1 MRVREVQR
9 LSGSADRQRL
19 PLLEGEDL
27 TGEGVI
33 EPSRLIRPVDAPAVA
48 VACFFRDV
56 VGELSSRAD
65 ARPVCRLHSEMGPA
79 SLWEIEHQGV
89 RLGVFHPGVGAPLAG
104 AMLEQVIA
112 RGVRGVIACGGAGA
126 LVPELVMG
134 HAVVLTGAVRDE
146 GTSFHYLSAGRV
158 ISADPGPAETLA
170 DALSANGVETVR
182 GLSWSMDAIYR
193 ETRARVSRRVEEG
206 CLVVEMEASALM
218 AIARYRS
225 IPFGEVVMA
234 GDSLAGREWQHRGWM
249 TAESARLAV
258 VRLGRRRRGR
268 ADEVTAVRNA
278 TVPPPAH
285 RGLSQFPE
293 PGLTWDNVMRLVP
306 DEASRLSVYG
316 WFRGASCA
324 DSCTRQSS

>member
-1 MRVREVQR
+1 MQR
-9 LSGSADRQRL
+9 LPGPTDRRRL
-19 PLLEGEDL
+19 PLLEDEDL
-27 TGEGVI
+27 TGEAVI
-33 EPSRLIRPVDAPAVA
+33 EPSRLIRPVDAPTVA

-56 VGELSSRAD
+56 VEELSSRAD

-79 SLWEIEHQGV
+79 SLWEIEHRGV

-134 HAVVLTGAVRDE
+134 HAVILTGAVRDE
-146 GTSFHYLSAGRV
+146 GTSFHYLPAGRV
-158 ISADPGPAETLA
+158 VSADPGPAQSLA
-170 DALSANGVETVR
+170 DALSAASVETTH
-182 GLSWSMDAIYR
+182 GLSWSTDAIYR

-234 GDSLAGREWQHRGWM
+234 GDSLADREWQHRGWM
-249 TAESARLAV
+249 TAKSARRQLFASAADAAV
-258 VRLGRRRRGR
+258 
-268 ADEVTAVRNA
+268 A
-278 TVPPPAH
+278 
-285 RGLSQFPE
+285 
-293 PGLTWDNVMRLVP
+293 LTR
-306 DEASRLSVYG
+306 
-316 WFRGASCA
+316 
-324 DSCTRQSS
+324 

>member
-1 MRVREVQR
+1 MAAREVQR
-9 LSGSADRQRL
+9 LSGPADRRRL
-19 PLLEGEDL
+19 PLLEDEDL
-27 TGEGVI
+27 TGEAVI
-33 EPSRLIRPVDAPAVA
+33 EPSRLIRPVDAPTVA

-56 VGELSSRAD
+56 VEELSGRQD

-79 SLWEIEHQGV
+79 SLWEIEHRGV

-112 RGVRGVIACGGAGA
+112 RGVRGVIACGAAGA

-134 HAVVLTGAVRDE
+134 HAVILTGAVRDE
-146 GTSFHYLSAGRV
+146 GTSFHYLPAGRV
-158 ISADPGPAETLA
+158 VWADPGPAGSLA
-170 DALSANGVETVR
+170 DALSAAGVETAH

-234 GDSLAGREWQHRGWM
+234 GDSLADREWQHRGWM
-249 TAESARLAV
+249 TAKSARRQLFASAADAAV
-258 VRLGRRRRGR
+258 
-268 ADEVTAVRNA
+268 A
-278 TVPPPAH
+278 
-285 RGLSQFPE
+285 
-293 PGLTWDNVMRLVP
+293 LTR
-306 DEASRLSVYG
+306 
-316 WFRGASCA
+316 
-324 DSCTRQSS
+324 